1 MIIVMGVSGSGK
13 TTVGKLLAQS
23 LNWDFSDADDFH
35 PSANIEK
42 MSLGIPLED
51 ADRLPW
57 LLQLQATID
66 RWLLE
71 NKNVVLACSALK
83 ASYREM
89 LCRDQQRI
97 KIVYLKGDFELFA
110 ARLKTRENHYM
121 KADLLS
127 SQLDT
132 LEEPEDAII
141 IDASQPLE
149 VIVRQIRKHINSALH
164 RNDKRGHGSALGLP
178 RRSIVVQG
186 HCRVLI

>member
-1 MIIVMGVSGSGK
+1 MITIVMGVSGSGK

-42 MSLGIPLED
+42 MSRGIPLED
-51 ADRLPW
+51 ADRFPW
-57 LLQLQATID
+57 LLQLQAAID

-83 ASYREM
+83 ASYREI
-89 LCRDQQRI
+89 LSRDQQRM
-97 KIVYLKGDFELFA
+97 KIVYLKCSFEVLA
-110 ARLKTRENHYM
+110 ARLTSRENHYM
-121 KADLLS
+121 KADLLL

-149 VIVRQIRKHINSALH
+149 LVVRQIKNHLMC
-164 RNDKRGHGSALGLP
+164 G
-178 RRSIVVQG
+178 
-186 HCRVLI
+186 

>member
-1 MIIVMGVSGSGK
+1 MIAIVMGVSGSGK

-35 PSANIEK
+35 PPANIEK

-57 LLQLQATID
+57 LGQLQATID
-66 RWLLE
+66 WWLLE

-89 LCRDQQRI
+89 LFRDKQRM
-97 KIVYLKGDFELFA
+97 KIVYLKGDFELLA

-127 SQLDT
+127 SQFAT
-132 LEEPEDAII
+132 LEEPENAII
-141 IDASQPLE
+141 IDASQQLE
-149 VIVRQIRKHINSALH
+149 LMVRQIK
-164 RNDKRGHGSALGLP
+164 ND
-178 RRSIVVQG
+178 
-186 HCRVLI
+186 LICA

>member
-1 MIIVMGVSGSGK
+1 MITIVMGVSGSGK

-57 LLQLQATID
+57 LLQLQAAID

-89 LCRDQQRI
+89 LCRDQQRM
-97 KIVYLKGDFELFA
+97 KIVYLKGSFHLLA
-110 ARLKTRENHYM
+110 TRLKTRENHYM
-121 KADLLS
+121 KADLLL
-127 SQLDT
+127 SQLET
-132 LEEPEDAII
+132 LEEPEDAMIV
-141 IDASQPLE
+141 DASQPLE
-149 VIVRQIRKHINSALH
+149 LIVRQIKNHLTC
-164 RNDKRGHGSALGLP
+164 G
-178 RRSIVVQG
+178 
-186 HCRVLI
+186 

>member
-1 MIIVMGVSGSGK
+1 MIIIVMGVSGSGK

-51 ADRLPW
+51 VDRLPW

-66 RWLLE
+66 WWLLE
-71 NKNVVLACSALK
+71 NKNAVLACSALK

-89 LCRDQQRI
+89 LCRNEQRI
-97 KIVYLKGDFELFA
+97 KIVYLKGDFELFT
-110 ARLKTRENHYM
+110 ARLKTRGNHYM

-127 SQLDT
+127 SQFHT

-149 VIVRQIRKHINSALH
+149 VIVAQIINH
-164 RNDKRGHGSALGLP
+164 
-178 RRSIVVQG
+178 
-186 HCRVLI
+186 LICG

>member
-1 MIIVMGVSGSGK
+1 M
-13 TTVGKLLAQS
+13 LAES

-35 PSANIEK
+35 PPGNIEK
-42 MSLGIPLED
+42 MSRGIPLED

-57 LLQLQATID
+57 LLHLQGTID

-71 NKNVVLACSALK
+71 NKNVVLACSGLK

-89 LCRDQQRI
+89 LFRDKQRM

-127 SQLDT
+127 SQFAT
-132 LEEPEDAII
+132 LEEPENAII

-149 VIVRQIRKHINSALH
+149 VIVRQIINYLMC
-164 RNDKRGHGSALGLP
+164 G
-178 RRSIVVQG
+178 
-186 HCRVLI
+186 

>member
-1 MIIVMGVSGSGK
+1 MITIVMGVSGSGK

-57 LLQLQATID
+57 LLQLQAAID

-83 ASYREM
+83 ASYRDI
-89 LCRDQQRI
+89 LCRDQQRM
-97 KIVYLKGDFELFA
+97 KIVYLKGSFHLLA
-110 ARLKTRENHYM
+110 TRLKSRENHYM
-121 KADLLS
+121 KADLLL

-132 LEEPEDAII
+132 LEEPKDAII

-149 VIVRQIRKHINSALH
+149 VIVHQIKNHLMC
-164 RNDKRGHGSALGLP
+164 G
-178 RRSIVVQG
+178 
-186 HCRVLI
+186 

>member
-1 MIIVMGVSGSGK
+1 MITIVMGVSGSGK

-42 MSLGIPLED
+42 MSRGIPLED

-57 LLQLQATID
+57 LLQLQAAID

-83 ASYREM
+83 ASYREI
-89 LCRDQQRI
+89 LCRDPQRM
-97 KIVYLKGDFELFA
+97 KIVYLKGSFQLLS
-110 ARLKTRENHYM
+110 ARITSRENHYM
-121 KADLLS
+121 KADLLL
-127 SQLDT
+127 SQLNT
-132 LEEPEDAII
+132 LEEPENAII

-149 VIVRQIRKHINSALH
+149 LIVRQIKNHLMC
-164 RNDKRGHGSALGLP
+164 G
-178 RRSIVVQG
+178 
-186 HCRVLI
+186 

>member
-1 MIIVMGVSGSGK
+1 MMVMVMGVSGSGK
-13 TTVGKLLAQS
+13 TTVGKLLAES
-23 LNWDFSDADDFH
+23 LNCDFSDADDFH
-35 PSANIEK
+35 PPANIDK
-42 MSLGIPLED
+42 MSRGIPLED
-51 ADRLPW
+51 VDRLPW

-83 ASYREM
+83 VSYREM
-89 LCRDQQRI
+89 LCRDKQRM

-110 ARLKTRENHYM
+110 ARLKNRENHYM

-127 SQLDT
+127 SQFAT

-149 VIVRQIRKHINSALH
+149 VMVHQIKNHLMC
-164 RNDKRGHGSALGLP
+164 G
-178 RRSIVVQG
+178 
-186 HCRVLI
+186 

>member
-1 MIIVMGVSGSGK
+1 MIAIVMGVSGSGK
-13 TTVGKLLAQS
+13 TTVGKLLAES

-35 PSANIEK
+35 PPANIEK
-42 MSLGIPLED
+42 MSRGIPLED

-57 LLQLQATID
+57 LLHLQGTID

-89 LCRDQQRI
+89 LFRDKQRM

-121 KADLLS
+121 KVDLLL
-127 SQLDT
+127 SQFAI
-132 LEEPEDAII
+132 LEEPENAII
-141 IDASQPLE
+141 IDASQQLE
-149 VIVRQIRKHINSALH
+149 LMVRQIK
-164 RNDKRGHGSALGLP
+164 ND
-178 RRSIVVQG
+178 
-186 HCRVLI
+186 LICA

>member
-1 MIIVMGVSGSGK
+1 MIVIVMGVSGSGK

-35 PSANIEK
+35 SPANIEK

-57 LLQLQATID
+57 LLHLQATMD

-83 ASYREM
+83 ASYREI
-89 LCRDQQRI
+89 LCRDQQQM
-97 KIVYLKGDFELFA
+97 KIVYLKASFELLT

-127 SQLDT
+127 SQCAT
-132 LEEPEDAII
+132 LEEPETAII

-149 VIVRQIRKHINSALH
+149 VMVRQIENYLVCS
-164 RNDKRGHGSALGLP
+164 
-178 RRSIVVQG
+178 
-186 HCRVLI
+186 

>member
-1 MIIVMGVSGSGK
+1 MIVIVMGVSGSGK

-23 LNWDFSDADDFH
+23 LNCDFSDADDFH
-35 PSANIEK
+35 PPANIEK

-57 LLQLQATID
+57 LLQLQTTID

-83 ASYREM
+83 VSYREM
-89 LCRDQQRI
+89 LCRKEQRI

-110 ARLKTRENHYM
+110 ARLKNRENHYM

-141 IDASQPLE
+141 VDASQPLE
-149 VIVRQIRKHINSALH
+149 LIVLQIICLMCS
-164 RNDKRGHGSALGLP
+164 
-178 RRSIVVQG
+178 
-186 HCRVLI
+186 

>member
-1 MIIVMGVSGSGK
+1 MITIVMGVSGSGK

-42 MSLGIPLED
+42 MTLGIPLED

-57 LLQLQATID
+57 LLALQATID

-89 LCRDQQRI
+89 LYRDQQGI
-97 KIVYLKGDFELFA
+97 KIVYLKCSFQLLA
-110 ARLKTRENHYM
+110 ARLTSRENHYM
-121 KADLLS
+121 KADLLL

-149 VIVRQIRKHINSALH
+149 VILRQIRNHLMC
-164 RNDKRGHGSALGLP
+164 G
-178 RRSIVVQG
+178 
-186 HCRVLI
+186 

>member
-1 MIIVMGVSGSGK
+1 MITIVMGVSGSGK

-42 MSLGIPLED
+42 MSRGIPLED

-57 LLQLQATID
+57 LLQLQAAID

-71 NKNVVLACSALK
+71 NKNVVLACSGLK

-97 KIVYLKGDFELFA
+97 KIVYLKSSFHLLA
-110 ARLKTRENHYM
+110 TRLKTRENHYM
-121 KADLLS
+121 KADLLL
-127 SQLDT
+127 SQLET

-149 VIVRQIRKHINSALH
+149 LIVGQIKNHLMC
-164 RNDKRGHGSALGLP
+164 G
-178 RRSIVVQG
+178 
-186 HCRVLI
+186 

>member
-1 MIIVMGVSGSGK
+1 MITIVMGVSGSGK

-42 MSLGIPLED
+42 MSRGIPLED

-57 LLQLQATID
+57 LLQLQAAID

-83 ASYREM
+83 ASYREI
-89 LCRDQQRI
+89 LCRDQQRM
-97 KIVYLKGDFELFA
+97 KIVYLKGPFHLLA
-110 ARLKTRENHYM
+110 TRLKTRENHYM
-121 KADLLS
+121 KADLLL
-127 SQLDT
+127 SQLET
-132 LEEPEDAII
+132 LEEPENAII

-149 VIVRQIRKHINSALH
+149 LIVRQIKNHLMC
-164 RNDKRGHGSALGLP
+164 G
-178 RRSIVVQG
+178 
-186 HCRVLI
+186 

>member
-1 MIIVMGVSGSGK
+1 MITIVMGVSGSGK

-42 MSLGIPLED
+42 MSRGIPLED

-57 LLQLQATID
+57 LLQLQAAID

-89 LCRDQQRI
+89 LCRDQQRM
-97 KIVYLKGDFELFA
+97 KIVYLKCSFQLLA
-110 ARLKTRENHYM
+110 ARLTSRENHYM
-121 KADLLS
+121 KADLLL

-149 VIVRQIRKHINSALH
+149 VILRQIRNHLMC
-164 RNDKRGHGSALGLP
+164 G
-178 RRSIVVQG
+178 
-186 HCRVLI
+186 

>member
-1 MIIVMGVSGSGK
+1 MVMGVSGAGK

-23 LNWDFSDADDFH
+23 LNWEFSDADDFH
-35 PSANIEK
+35 PPANIEK
-42 MSLGIPLED
+42 MSRGIPLED

-57 LLQLQATID
+57 LLHLQATID

-97 KIVYLKGDFELFA
+97 KIVYLKGDFELFT
-110 ARLKTRENHYM
+110 ARLKNRENHYM
-121 KADLLS
+121 KVDLLS
-127 SQLDT
+127 SQCAT
-132 LEEPEDAII
+132 LEEPETAII

-149 VIVRQIRKHINSALH
+149 VMVRQIMNHLMCS
-164 RNDKRGHGSALGLP
+164 
-178 RRSIVVQG
+178 
-186 HCRVLI
+186 

>member
-1 MIIVMGVSGSGK
+1 MITIVMGVSGSGK

-42 MSLGIPLED
+42 MSRGIPLED

-57 LLQLQATID
+57 LLQLQAAID

-71 NKNVVLACSALK
+71 NKNVVLACSGLK

-89 LCRDQQRI
+89 LCRDQQRM
-97 KIVYLKGDFELFA
+97 KIVYLKCSFHLLA
-110 ARLKTRENHYM
+110 TRLKTRENHYM
-121 KADLLS
+121 KADLLL

-132 LEEPEDAII
+132 LQEPEDAII

-149 VIVRQIRKHINSALH
+149 VIVDQIKNHLMC
-164 RNDKRGHGSALGLP
+164 G
-178 RRSIVVQG
+178 
-186 HCRVLI
+186 

>member
-1 MIIVMGVSGSGK
+1 MIAIVMGVSGSGK

-23 LNWDFSDADDFH
+23 LDWDFSDADDFH

-42 MSLGIPLED
+42 MSRGIPLED

-83 ASYREM
+83 TSYREM
-89 LCRDQQRI
+89 LYRDQQGI
-97 KIVYLKGDFELFA
+97 KIVYLKGSFDLLA
-110 ARLKTRENHYM
+110 ARLKTRQNHYM
-121 KADLLS
+121 KADLLL

-132 LEEPEDAII
+132 LQEPEDAII

-149 VIVRQIRKHINSALH
+149 VIVRQIRNHLMC
-164 RNDKRGHGSALGLP
+164 G
-178 RRSIVVQG
+178 
-186 HCRVLI
+186 

>member
-1 MIIVMGVSGSGK
+1 MITIVMGVSGSGK

-42 MSLGIPLED
+42 MSRGIPLED

-57 LLQLQATID
+57 LLQLQAAID

-89 LCRDQQRI
+89 LCRDPQRM
-97 KIVYLKGDFELFA
+97 KIVYLKGSFQLLS
-110 ARLKTRENHYM
+110 ARLTSRENHYM
-121 KADLLS
+121 KADLLL
-127 SQLDT
+127 SQLAT

-149 VIVRQIRKHINSALH
+149 LIVRQIKNHLMC
-164 RNDKRGHGSALGLP
+164 G
-178 RRSIVVQG
+178 
-186 HCRVLI
+186 

>member
-1 MIIVMGVSGSGK
+1 MITIVMGVSGSGK

-35 PSANIEK
+35 PSANIDK
-42 MSLGIPLED
+42 MSRGIPLED

-57 LLQLQATID
+57 LLQLQAAID
-66 RWLLE
+66 RWLWE
-71 NKNVVLACSALK
+71 NKNVVLACSGLK

-97 KIVYLKGDFELFA
+97 KIVYLKSSFDLLA
-110 ARLKTRENHYM
+110 TRLKTRENHYM
-121 KADLLS
+121 KADLLL
-127 SQLDT
+127 SQLET

-149 VIVRQIRKHINSALH
+149 VILRQIKNHLMC
-164 RNDKRGHGSALGLP
+164 G
-178 RRSIVVQG
+178 
-186 HCRVLI
+186 

>member
-1 MIIVMGVSGSGK
+1 MITIVMGVSGSGK

-35 PSANIEK
+35 PSANIDK
-42 MSLGIPLED
+42 MSRGIPLED

-57 LLQLQATID
+57 LLQLQAAID
-66 RWLLE
+66 KWLLE

-89 LCRDQQRI
+89 LDRDQYRM
-97 KIVYLKGDFELFA
+97 KIVYLKCSFEVLA
-110 ARLKTRENHYM
+110 ARLTSREDHYM
-121 KADLLS
+121 KADLLL

-132 LEEPEDAII
+132 LEEPEDALI

-149 VIVRQIRKHINSALH
+149 VILHQIRNH
-164 RNDKRGHGSALGLP
+164 
-178 RRSIVVQG
+178 
-186 HCRVLI
+186 LICG

>member
-1 MIIVMGVSGSGK
+1 MITIVMGVSGSGK

-23 LNWDFSDADDFH
+23 LNWDFSDADDYH

-42 MSLGIPLED
+42 MSLSIPLED

-57 LLQLQATID
+57 LLQLQAAID

-89 LCRDQQRI
+89 LCRDQQRM
-97 KIVYLKGDFELFA
+97 KIVYLKGSFHLLA
-110 ARLKTRENHYM
+110 TRLKTRENHYM
-121 KADLLS
+121 KADLLL
-127 SQLDT
+127 SQLET
-132 LEEPEDAII
+132 LEEPENAII

-149 VIVRQIRKHINSALH
+149 LIVRQIK
-164 RNDKRGHGSALGLP
+164 NDLMCG
-178 RRSIVVQG
+178 
-186 HCRVLI
+186 